1 MLRTLGLLCL
11 VVIFCLAAAIGY
23 FNLTPVQ
30 FDYLFGRTDIRL
42 VLLLLIVFALGV
54 ALTLLCCS
62 IGLLG
67 QHRELR
73 RLRKQLNKAETE
85 LKNLRLLPLKDA

>member
-11 VVIFCLAAAIGY
+11 VVIFCLVAAIGY
-23 FNLTPVQ
+23 FNLAAVQ
-30 FDYLFGRTDIRL
+30 FDYLFGSTEIHL

-54 ALTLLCCS
+54 GLTLLCCS

-73 RLRKQLNKAETE
+73 RLRRQLNQAEAE
-85 LKNLRLLPLKDA
+85 LKNLRTLPLKSA